1 MKKLFFLLF
10 CIQSIILC
18 AQPSYFTWK
27 KLDSGD
33 NKGFNYISP
42 AKNQREQ
49 GPCMIFSAV
58 AAVEAM
64 SQIYYHKPLSGRVTL
79 FLIFREP

>member
-42 AKNQREQ
+42 AKNQGE
-49 GPCMIFSAV
+49 
-58 AAVEAM
+58 
-64 SQIYYHKPLSGRVTL
+64 
-79 FLIFREP
+79 